1 MNTPTK
7 TEIRNAGY
15 RMSANAGDEIVARA
29 AQSVKSAYLL
39 HHVTEAQITAAS
51 ATDEIGAAWLAL
63 TFLAY
68 CQDVE
73 FGTRTGGEKKRFDY
87 GDHVKEERALKAD
100 CALKL
105 KALQAVHPATSKVSD
120 ICEVYFRTQLF
131 N

>member
-1 MNTPTK
+1 MNTPSK
-7 TEIRNAGY
+7 SEIRNAGY
-15 RMSANAGDEIVARA
+15 RMSANADDAIVGKC
-29 AQSVKSAYLL
+29 AQAVKAAYLSAF
-39 HHVTEAQITAAS
+39 VTDAEITAAS
-51 ATDEIGAAWLAL
+51 ATDAIGAAWVAL

-73 FGTRTGGEKKRFDY
+73 FGTRTGGEKKKFDY
-87 GDHVKEERALKAD
+87 GDHVTEKRALKAD

-105 KALQAVHPATSKVSD
+105 KALQTAHPATSKISD

>member
-7 TEIRNAGY
+7 SEIRDAGF

-29 AQSVKSAYLL
+29 ALSVKNAYLL
-39 HHVTEAQITAAS
+39 HHVTEAQVAAAS
-51 ATDEIGAAWLAL
+51 ATDVIGAAWVAL

-87 GDHVKEERALKAD
+87 GDHVAEERALKAD

-105 KALQAVHPATSKVSD
+105 KALQDAYPATSKISD
-120 ICEVYFRTQLF
+120 VCEVYFRSQLF